1 MISMEDYDE
10 QLAKAKAFHGEIC
23 GGIAIGTKLAM
34 YGMELMGMELN
45 QRHKNLIVFLE
56 IDRCMSDAVQAVT
69 GCTMG
74 KRSLKQMYYGKFAV
88 TFYNMDNGEAIRVA
102 DADANKSS
110 KGSCGTQAFSNAWKT
125 SHQYFLLYLRR
136 ENH

>member
-88 TFYNMDNGEAIRVA
+88 TFYNMDNGESLSITWITAKLFV
-102 DADANKSS
+102 
-110 KGSCGTQAFSNAWKT
+110 
-125 SHQYFLLYLRR
+125 
-136 ENH
+136 